1 MADRRV
7 PRVPA
12 PRSGWRVSLDHPW
25 ALLLLPAALLP
36 LFCSGQ
42 SALIYSRLALVPRD
56 PISSVLAV
64 TLRLL
69 GSLAIAATVLGLAG
83 LYRPEELVERVGRGA
98 EIVLLL
104 DRSRS
109 MDQAFITRG
118 DMGNFTDT
126 RREAKGR
133 LARRALAEFA
143 AQRRQDRFGMIVFS
157 TLPIRVLDF
166 TPKQEVIQ
174 AAIAAGEVGRGLGET
189 DIGRGLE
196 AALGLFDNRPYA
208 GSRIILMVS
217 DGGAHIEP
225 DQRERIMRLMRRQR
239 VALYWIYIR
248 SFRSPGLMAD
258 RSAPPENAETV
269 PEYFLH
275 RFFTGM
281 GTPYR
286 AYEAE
291 NPEDLKRAI
300 ADVDRL
306 ESLPITYV
314 DSLPR
319 RDLVQ
324 HCFGTALVATLLLLV
339 AALLELRAWR

>member
-1 MADRRV
+1 
-7 PRVPA
+7 
-12 PRSGWRVSLDHPW
+12 VSLSHPW

-36 LFCSGQ
+36 LVWTGRSAITY
-42 SALIYSRLALVPRD
+42 SWLALIPRD
-56 PISSVLAV
+56 PVSSALAV
-64 TLRLL
+64 ALRLL
-69 GSLAIAATVLGLAG
+69 ASLAIAATVLGLAG
-83 LYRPEELVERVGRGA
+83 LYRPELQVERVGRGA

-109 MDQAFITRG
+109 MDQAFITKG
-118 DMGNFTDT
+118 DMGNFTDA

-143 AQRRQDRFGMIVFS
+143 GQRRQDRFGMIVFS
-157 TLPIRVLDF
+157 TLPMQVLDF
-166 TPKQEVIQ
+166 TPKQEIIQ
-174 AAIAAGEVGRGLGET
+174 AAIAAGNVGRGLGET
-189 DIGRGLE
+189 DIGRALE
-196 AALGLFDNRPYA
+196 AALGLFENRPYA

-225 DQRERIMRLMRRQR
+225 DQRERITRLMRRQR

-248 SFRSPGLMAD
+248 SFRSPGLMVD
-258 RSAPPENAETV
+258 RREPPEYADTV

-275 RFFTGM
+275 RFFTSM

-291 NPEDLKRAI
+291 NPEDLKRAV

-306 ESLPITYV
+306 ESLPITYLESV
-314 DSLPR
+314 PR
-319 RDLVQ
+319 RDLSQ
-324 HCFGTALVATLLLLV
+324 HCFGTALVAALLLFV
-339 AALLELRAWR
+339 AALLEVRAWR